1 MKMIYLSQKGDL
13 IIKQNIKI
21 CVVTIFIMIISILLL
36 FKFVKIDKSC
46 QALIMIEEDSQTI
59 NIDNDLSS
67 YIEKKQINNINV
79 LYDHQYYSCN
89 VIYFKKIHGF
99 TKYWIFLPTNIVIED
114 QYYLTNIVV
123 DSIDLYHLLIVN

>member
-1 MKMIYLSQKGDL
+1 MIYLLQKGDL

-21 CVVTIFIMIISILLL
+21 CLVTIFIMIISILLL

-46 QALIMIEEDSQTI
+46 QALIMIEEDNQTI

-67 YIEKKQINNINV
+67 YIEKKQIDNINV
-79 LYDHQYYSCN
+79 LYDRQYYSCN
-89 VIYFKKIHGF
+89 IIYFKKIHGF

-114 QYYLTNIVV
+114 QYYLTNIVA